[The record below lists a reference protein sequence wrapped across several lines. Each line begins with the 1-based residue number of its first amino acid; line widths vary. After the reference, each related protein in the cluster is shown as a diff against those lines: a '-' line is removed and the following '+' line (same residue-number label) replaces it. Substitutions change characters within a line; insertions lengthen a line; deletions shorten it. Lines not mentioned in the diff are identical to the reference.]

1 MTFSYFLNNYCLFN
15 LCIIYFTIK
24 NTIFDVVRKGCEVPG
39 NIPGIHMRI
48 AVDGMGGDF
57 APDAVIQG
65 CVDAVKEYGVDII
78 ITGPEELIKQKLT
91 NFDYPKDKITVVS
104 ASEVISPNEEPVKA
118 LKGKKDSSLVK
129 ALNLVKAGEADAVL
143 SAGSTGALMAGASLV
158 IGRIKGIK
166 RVALAPIMPG
176 KNSPFMVI
184 DAGAN
189 VDCKSSYLV
198 QFALM
203 GKIYF
208 ENVLNVPNPSIGLVN
223 IGAEEEKGNELA
235 KETHKLLKQTDFNF
249 VGNVEPRDIPS
260 GDVNVLVCDGFVGN
274 TILKTFEGVASNI
287 FSMLKDEIMSSFTTK
302 LGGLLLKP
310 VFDKFKK
317 KFDYTEY
324 GGSAFLGSNGV
335 VIKAH
340 GSSNAKAF
348 KNAIKQAVVS
358 HENKIVDKIRK
369 ELEKINVIEES

>member
-1 MTFSYFLNNYCLFN
+1 
-15 LCIIYFTIK
+15 
-24 NTIFDVVRKGCEVPG
+24 
-39 NIPGIHMRI
+39 MRL

-65 CVDAVKEYGVDII
+65 CVDAVKEYGVDILI
-78 ITGPEELIKQKLT
+78 SGPEDLLTQKLT
-91 NFDYPKDKITVVS
+91 NFDYPKDKIKVVP

-118 LKGKKDSSLVK
+118 LKKKKDSSLVK
-129 ALNLVKAGEADAVL
+129 ALSLVKSGEADAVL
-143 SAGSTGALMAGASLV
+143 SAGSTGALMAGASLI

-176 KNSPFMVI
+176 KNAPFMII

-189 VDCKSSYLV
+189 VDCKSSYLL

-203 GKIYF
+203 GKIYY
-208 ENVLNVPNPSIGLVN
+208 ENVLNVSNPSIGLVN
-223 IGAEEEKGNELA
+223 IGAEEEKGNELT

-249 VGNVEPRDIPS
+249 VGNVEPRDIPA
-260 GDVNVLVCDGFVGN
+260 GDVNILVCDGFVGN
-274 TILKTFEGVASNI
+274 TILKTYEGVASNI
-287 FSMLKDEIMSSFTTK
+287 FSMLNEEIMASFTTK
-302 LGGLLLKP
+302 VWGLLLKH
-310 VFDKFKK
+310 VFISFKK

-324 GGSAFLGSNGV
+324 GGSAFLGSNGI

-348 KNAIKQAVVS
+348 KNAIKQAITA
-358 HENKIVDKIRK
+358 HENKIVDRIKE
-369 ELEKINVIEES
+369 ELEKISVEDQVEV